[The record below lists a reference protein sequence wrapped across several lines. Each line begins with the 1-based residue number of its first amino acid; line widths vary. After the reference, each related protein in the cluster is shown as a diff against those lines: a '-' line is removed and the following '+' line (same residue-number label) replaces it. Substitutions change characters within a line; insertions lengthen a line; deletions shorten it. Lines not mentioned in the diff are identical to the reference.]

1 MSSAHY
7 PRISP
12 TYNTPQSIFIKNNSL
27 FSLTAYLI
35 NTMIII
41 STQKIHRLE
50 NKETVTTPTETA
62 DDDDTF
68 SHINYPFVMHTYTY
82 K

>member
-1 MSSAHY
+1 
-7 PRISP
+7 
-12 TYNTPQSIFIKNNSL
+12 
-27 FSLTAYLI
+27 
-35 NTMIII
+35 MIII

-68 SHINYPFVMHTYTY
+68 SHVNYPFVMHTYTICNVP
-82 K
+82 KAHKAVFL